1 MNGNSNKI
9 LLGVAALLTVVLV
22 VLFISSGTSGGG
34 GGGGSAPA
42 PQQTQDQTAQTQ
54 QGDQTTQTDQTQQ
67 PGGATQQAPEQ
78 TTAPS
83 STGATQDYDPSAEK
97 QMTLEELEQELDNY
111 QAPVGDNPRDAASS
125 QAVPTVA
132 QAHQTASDRGFG
144 SLDIMVDF
152 ALDGTYTDP
161 HVVDA
166 SSADKYPAYYMI
178 YPSPSGVYWTI
189 YVNDGNYLATP
200 LGTQTQ
206 QLTKEIVLSERS
218 VITQYDGSRNQ
229 FSDFPISSLTDV
241 VGVQVPRID
250 AQTLDSY
257 TIQSLAAM

>member
-9 LLGVAALLTVVLV
+9 LFGVAALLTVVLV

-67 PGGATQQAPEQ
+67 PGDATQQAPEQ

-83 STGATQDYDPSAEK
+83 RTGTQDYDPSAEK

>member
-9 LLGVAALLTVVLV
+9 LFGVAALLTAVLV

-34 GGGGSAPA
+34 GGGGPAPA
-42 PQQTQDQTAQTQ
+42 PQQTQEQTDQTQPAE
-54 QGDQTTQTDQTQQ
+54 QTDQTQQ
-67 PGGATQQAPEQ
+67 PGDATQQTPEQ
-78 TTAPS
+78 TTTPS
-83 STGATQDYDPSAEK
+83 STGAQDYDPSAEK
-97 QMTLEELEQELDNY
+97 QMTLEELEQELDSY

-125 QAVPTVA
+125 QTVPTVA
-132 QAHQTASDRGFG
+132 ETRQTASDRGFG

-152 ALDGTYTDP
+152 ALDGSYTDP

-200 LGTQTQ
+200 LGTQAQ

-218 VITQYDGSRNQ
+218 VLTQYDGSRNQ
-229 FSDFPISSLTDV
+229 FSDFPLTSLTDV

-250 AQTLDSY
+250 AKTLDGY

>member
-67 PGGATQQAPEQ
+67 PGDATQQAPEQ
-78 TTAPS
+78 TTEPS
-83 STGATQDYDPSAEK
+83 STGTQDYDPSAEK

-111 QAPVGDNPRDAASS
+111 QAPVGDNPRDAANS

-132 QAHQTASDRGFG
+132 QTHQTASDRGFG

-152 ALDGTYTDP
+152 ALDGTYTTTGR
-161 HVVDA
+161 A
-166 SSADKYPAYYMI
+166 TSSVT
-178 YPSPSGVYWTI
+178 SPS
-189 YVNDGNYLATP
+189 A
-200 LGTQTQ
+200 
-206 QLTKEIVLSERS
+206 R
-218 VITQYDGSRNQ
+218 
-229 FSDFPISSLTDV
+229 
-241 VGVQVPRID
+241 
-250 AQTLDSY
+250 
-257 TIQSLAAM
+257 

>member
-9 LLGVAALLTVVLV
+9 LLGVAALLTAALV
-22 VLFISSGTSGGG
+22 VLFISSGTTGGG

-42 PQQTQDQTAQTQ
+42 PQQAQEQTDQTQPAE
-54 QGDQTTQTDQTQQ
+54 QTDQTQQ
-67 PGGATQQAPEQ
+67 PGDATQQTPEQ
-78 TTAPS
+78 TTTSS
-83 STGATQDYDPSAEK
+83 STDVTQDYDPSAEK
-97 QMTLEELEQELDNY
+97 QMTLEELEQELDSY

-132 QAHQTASDRGFG
+132 ETRQTASDRGFG

-152 ALDGTYTDP
+152 ALDGSYADP

-229 FSDFPISSLTDV
+229 FSDFPLTSLTDV

-250 AQTLDSY
+250 AKTLDGY